1 MFIKV
6 QFKNK
11 VVGFPDG
18 SNGKESTCNTGD
30 QGSIPGLGRS
40 SEEGNG
46 SPLQYSCLENSMDR
60 GGWWATVHGV
70 AESQTRLS
78 N

>member
-18 SNGKESTCNTGD
+18 SDAKESTCNAGN
-30 QGSIPGLGRS
+30 QGWIPGLGRS
-40 SEEGNG
+40 SQEGNG
-46 SPLQYSCLENSMDR
+46 YPLQYSCLL
-60 GGWWATVHGV
+60 
-70 AESQTRLS
+70 QRLKPTCPRACAPQQEKRLQ
-78 N
+78 